1 LKVLII
7 IVSFFFSTMLLSQDS
22 VKPWIGINID
32 SHKDGVLIKSAII
45 GTPGARAGLT
55 SGDIVQSIDGIKV
68 VNPVDLINMVRSKGV
83 GHQVKIKYLSAKTK
97 KQLETTLKLEAMP
110 GLTELAEKN
119 LINKKAPVV
128 LGKILSSTKFKNKNY
143 DLMKDKKVKLIE
155 FWATWCGACMK
166 AHPYMDKFA
175 KENEKSVTV
184 LSISSEEIIKVKKY
198 LKSAKDHK
206 VLSGSVFFINDKS
219 EEITA
224 SYFVP
229 ALPTFIL
236 IDKKNIVRFITV
248 GIGENLLEAFELAVK
263 LAKE

>member
-1 LKVLII
+1 
-7 IVSFFFSTMLLSQDS
+7 MLLSQES

-32 SHKDGVLIKSAII
+32 NHKDGVLIKSAIA

-55 SGDIVQSIDGIKV
+55 SGDVVLSIDGKKVASTVELIK
-68 VNPVDLINMVRSKGV
+68 MVRSKGV
-83 GHQVKIKYLSAKTK
+83 GHQVKLKYISGKNK
-97 KQLETTLKLEAMP
+97 KELETTLKLEAMP
-110 GLTELAEKN
+110 GLTELAKKN
-119 LINKKAPVV
+119 LMNKKAPAIT
-128 LGKILSSTKFKNKNY
+128 GKILSTNSLKNKSY
-143 DLMKDKKVKLIE
+143 DLFKDKKVKLVE
-155 FWATWCGACMK
+155 FWATWCGACMQ

-175 KENEKSVTV
+175 KENEKDVTV
-184 LSISSEEIIKVKKY
+184 LSISSEEIIKVNKY
-198 LKSAKDHK
+198 LKQAKDQK
-206 VLSGSVFFINDKS
+206 VLSGSVLFLNDKS

-248 GIGENLLEAFELAVK
+248 GVGENLIAAFKLAKK